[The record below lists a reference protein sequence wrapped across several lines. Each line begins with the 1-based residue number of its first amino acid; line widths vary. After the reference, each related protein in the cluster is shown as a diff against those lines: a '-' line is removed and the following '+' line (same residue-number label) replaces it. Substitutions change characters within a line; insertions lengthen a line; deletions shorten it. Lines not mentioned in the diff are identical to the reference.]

1 MSFVTMP
8 FSMFDDDNEFDS
20 DSKSFLNEYIRT
32 NSSLSNSI
40 STISNQE
47 KLIEELFQDKKVLE
61 RKVSDLEAIIEEQRK
76 KIDHLQDYIMTTF
89 A

>member
-1 MSFVTMP
+1 
-8 FSMFDDDNEFDS
+8 MFDDDNEFDS